1 MLLLLLRRRRCCCSH
16 VRRHVRRLRDML
28 SVLSSSMSVLL
39 LLELLLLELL
49 LLELLVLELLVLL
62 LLLMRLRLLLLRL
75 LRDGGSRGVRCSV
88 RCCGLRVSR
97 LRDVKPVI
105 VLVVVLGNLLLRR
118 H

>member
-1 MLLLLLRRRRCCCSH
+1 
-16 VRRHVRRLRDML
+16 ML

-62 LLLMRLRLLLLRL
+62 LLLMRLRLLLLLRL

>member
-1 MLLLLLRRRRCCCSH
+1 
-16 VRRHVRRLRDML
+16 ML

-39 LLELLLLELL
+39 LLELLVLL

-62 LLLMRLRLLLLRL
+62 LLELLVLLLLQLLVLLLLLLLMRLRLLLLLLLRL

-97 LRDVKPVI
+97 LRDVKPII

>member
-1 MLLLLLRRRRCCCSH
+1 
-16 VRRHVRRLRDML
+16 ML

-39 LLELLLLELL
+39 LLELLVLL
-49 LLELLVLELLVLL
+49 LLELLVLVLLVLLLLELLVLVLLELLVLL
-62 LLLMRLRLLLLRL
+62 LLLLMRLRLLLLLRL

-97 LRDVKPVI
+97 LRDVKPII

>member
-1 MLLLLLRRRRCCCSH
+1 
-16 VRRHVRRLRDML
+16 ML

-39 LLELLLLELL
+39 LLELLVLLLELLVLL
-49 LLELLVLELLVLL
+49 LLELLVLVLLELLVLL
-62 LLLMRLRLLLLRL
+62 LLLLMRLRLLLLLLLRL

-97 LRDVKPVI
+97 LLDVKPII

>member
-1 MLLLLLRRRRCCCSH
+1 
-16 VRRHVRRLRDML
+16 ML

-39 LLELLLLELL
+39 LLELLVLL
-49 LLELLVLELLVLL
+49 LLELLVLVLLVLLLELLVLVLLELLVLL
-62 LLLMRLRLLLLRL
+62 LLLLMRLRLLLLLRL

-97 LRDVKPVI
+97 LRDVKPII